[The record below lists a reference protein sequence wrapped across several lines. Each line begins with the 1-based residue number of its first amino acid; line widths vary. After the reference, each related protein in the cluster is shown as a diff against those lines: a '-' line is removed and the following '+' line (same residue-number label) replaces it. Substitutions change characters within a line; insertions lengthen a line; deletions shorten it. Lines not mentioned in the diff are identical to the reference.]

1 MLYELL
7 AVAMFDDGVVSGW
20 SVDAHGAGLLG
31 MMCLIYVV
39 EGRELGGS

>member
-7 AVAMFDDGVVSGW
+7 AVAMFDDGVSGW
-20 SVDAHGAGLLG
+20 SVGAHGAGLLG
-31 MMCLIYVV
+31 MMCLISMV